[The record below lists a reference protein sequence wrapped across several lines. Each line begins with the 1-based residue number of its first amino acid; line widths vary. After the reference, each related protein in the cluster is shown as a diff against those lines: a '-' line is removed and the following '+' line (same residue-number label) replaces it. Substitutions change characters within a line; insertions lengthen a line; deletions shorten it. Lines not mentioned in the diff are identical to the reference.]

1 MKSSMNGL
9 IQKLE
14 WELFDI
20 ILFIALYLAELFP
33 KGDQYLE
40 RQHLAYSIGFVGN
53 AYNSEKVDRI

>member
-53 AYNSEKVDRI
+53 A